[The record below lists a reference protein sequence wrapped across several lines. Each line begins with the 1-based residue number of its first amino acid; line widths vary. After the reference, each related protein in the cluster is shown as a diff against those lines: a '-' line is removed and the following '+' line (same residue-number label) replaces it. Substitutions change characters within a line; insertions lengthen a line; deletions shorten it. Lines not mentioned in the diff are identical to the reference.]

1 MPPDRTVLVTG
12 ISGNLGARLLPL
24 LSDFHVVGVD
34 TRPPGSSGLARFE
47 QTDLGREPSC
57 WQLIEL
63 LRETGARSVIHLAF
77 VLDPLRSGVLDPER
91 MWQINV
97 AGTARVMEA
106 VSVVNRTGGQV
117 RQFIFA
123 SSVAAYG
130 PETAGPVK
138 EEAPLRAHTLPYAIH
153 KRECD
158 EVVRYRAESLGDCH
172 TYMLRP
178 HIFAGVSVQNYMI
191 GALRGTPLGS
201 SKRAARMRAA
211 GKRLPW
217 LLPRGD
223 KYLEK
228 RFQFVH
234 VDDMARLLVHLLNR
248 PANDPPL
255 TILNVAGRGETITV
269 QRCAEIAQ
277 ARIKRAPTRSAC
289 RAAFSLLWKLRISS
303 IPPAALPYLIGS
315 YTMDTT
321 RLQHFLGEEYETVIQ
336 YTIEDALRDSFQSL
350 RGSLSSRPI
359 CPLVMAQR
367 AIYCRGCIRSFY
379 ANPDPASLSCAVV
392 DDDSCPTIAP
402 ESGQPKRCSRRRY
415 WSHDGCG
422 LRELHQRVL
431 HPRDAPRRFL
441 SAEGRPRHPFRLQRQ
456 GSCHQRNRDVLR
468 KSPHL
473 GDFKDQEGIRYLPVL
488 GVPG

>member
-1 MPPDRTVLVTG
+1 MPPERTVLVTG
-12 ISGNLGARLLPL
+12 ISGNLGARLMPL

-34 TRPPGSSGLARFE
+34 ARPPDGSGLARFE

-57 WQLIEL
+57 RQLIEL

-77 VLDPLRSGVLDPER
+77 ILDPMRSGVLDPER

-106 VSVVNRTGGQV
+106 ISVVNRTGGQV
-117 RQFIFA
+117 GQFIFP
-123 SSVAAYG
+123 SSVAVYG

-172 TYMLRP
+172 AYMLRP
-178 HIFAGVSVQNYMI
+178 HIFAGASVQNYMI
-191 GALRGTPLGS
+191 GALRGTPLGNG
-201 SKRAARMRAA
+201 KRGARMRAA

-217 LLPRGD
+217 LLPRGN

-234 VDDMARLLVHLLNR
+234 VDDMARLLAHLLNR
-248 PANDPPL
+248 PYSDPPL
-255 TILNVAGRGETITV
+255 TILNVAGRGDSITI

-277 ARIKRAPTRSAC
+277 ATIKRAPTRAAC
-289 RAAFSLLWKLRISS
+289 RAVFRIMWKLGISS

-321 RLQHFLGEEYETVIQ
+321 RLQHFLGDAYERVIQ
-336 YTIEDALRDSFQSL
+336 YSVEDALRDSFKNS
-350 RGSLSSRPI
+350 
-359 CPLVMAQR
+359 
-367 AIYCRGCIRSFY
+367 
-379 ANPDPASLSCAVV
+379 D
-392 DDDSCPTIAP
+392 
-402 ESGQPKRCSRRRY
+402 
-415 WSHDGCG
+415 
-422 LRELHQRVL
+422 
-431 HPRDAPRRFL
+431 
-441 SAEGRPRHPFRLQRQ
+441 EG
-456 GSCHQRNRDVLR
+456 
-468 KSPHL
+468 
-473 GDFKDQEGIRYLPVL
+473 
-488 GVPG
+488 